1 MDTKLCVFVLT
12 LAVSGVAR
20 SGETA
25 ESHELRDKSEED
37 SGPYQSVYNMDFMK
51 GGWHY
56 CWQKQAFIKAKKQIL
71 ILMSKFLKLQ
81 GERPVMYCSQNFRTA
96 HVVLLFVPDS

>member
-51 GGWHY
+51 G
-56 CWQKQAFIKAKKQIL
+56 
-71 ILMSKFLKLQ
+71 
-81 GERPVMYCSQNFRTA
+81 
-96 HVVLLFVPDS
+96 